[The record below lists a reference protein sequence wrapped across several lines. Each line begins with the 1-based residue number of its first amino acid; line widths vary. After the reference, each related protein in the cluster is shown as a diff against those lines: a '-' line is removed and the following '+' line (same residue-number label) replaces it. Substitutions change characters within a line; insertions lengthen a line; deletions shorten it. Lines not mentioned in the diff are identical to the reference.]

1 MIPGTDEVLAEC
13 VRVLA
18 AAWVASWRET
28 LLRDRRAIEGG
39 WPGTVGE
46 ARALVTQRLLPE
58 LAKRGLSA
66 PAPEV
71 LARVS
76 HETYVT
82 ARRAWLAAA
91 SPEE

>member
-1 MIPGTDEVLAEC
+1 VTERPDAIVTEC

-18 AAWVASWRET
+18 AAWVASLRET
-28 LLRDRRAIEGG
+28 LLRDHRAIEGG

-46 ARALVTQRLLPE
+46 ARALVIHRLVPE
-58 LAKRGLSA
+58 LAKRGLSV
-66 PAPEV
+66 PSPEG
-71 LARVS
+71 LAQAS

-91 SPEE
+91 VPEK